1 MTTDKQ
7 DKEIKDLQDEIKK
20 FKEEIEPK
28 KAVSKPKKSGMT
40 FVFNIFADILGGVIT
55 AFILNHIY
63 SHFFGKNALVFAILL
78 LLCTTAGLYNA
89 IRLNS
94 KLQLN

>member
-1 MTTDKQ
+1 MTNENDDKI
-7 DKEIKDLQDEIKK
+7 EELQDEIKK

-28 KAVSKPKKSGMT
+28 KAVGKKKNNGVT

-63 SHFFGKNALVFAILL
+63 SHFFGKNALVFAVLL

-94 KLQLN
+94 KMQLN